1 MKILE
6 GKEQEYKEWYDKNSD
21 SYSRACFTFA
31 ERWAELLEAKIENSD
46 KEISE
51 VFKEYAGELS
61 HTADVEG
68 ITGFMYG
75 MAVNILSQIWEY
87 GEELRN
93 WHNKKYN
100 YEGEGVINPAL
111 ISIEEDKISY
121 EIFPDGKVSIE
132 LLLLKILSE
141 NQN

>member
-6 GKEQEYKEWYDKNSD
+6 GKEQEYKEWYELNKDD
-21 SYSRACFTFA
+21 YGRACLRYA
-31 ERWAELLEAKIENSD
+31 ERWVELLEKGIELTNDS
-46 KEISE
+46 ISN
-51 VFKEYAGELS
+51 FICKNAGELS

-111 ISIEEDKISY
+111 ISIEDDKISY

-132 LLLLKILSE
+132 LLLLKILGE
-141 NQN
+141 PQN